1 MEALANQGSWGKC
14 LPTFEFVP
22 ALMKKVS
29 YSKHEEAY
37 ITEHLGSTLSLLLK
51 T

>member
-22 ALMKKVS
+22 AFVKKVS
-29 YSKHEEAY
+29 YSKLQEEN
-37 ITEHLGSTLSLLLK
+37 ITPNNLDVLYLYY
-51 T
+51 